1 MVPTEFNVIASP
13 RAALSNVHSRPTH
26 GSSQAGKSEH
36 LSNNVSP
43 INAINGSLDSPTI
56 AKGTSQSNQ
65 KSKAVPLPTC
75 PPTRPKKPAHLP
87 TKLDDVMWLLHNG
100 ASTKFF
106 AEFAGLNGKYPKRQ
120 PTRRRRLDHRRRS
133 LPDSTLISTLADSST
148 KRSQSA
154 NGTKYLKEVDYIKRI
169 LAKPHHNRSSSGMS
183 FLANFIQVHGFS
195 RMWTD
200 MHPII
205 LRCLCQAMFFKAV
218 KEDTVIFREGDVGDN
233 FYYIVHGVVSLWQ
246 HKAEEEQTA
255 DEIRAERWDSLAAKL
270 LEEDKVTKFVVAEA
284 HKKIDTQQLSHI
296 DQLLQKVAL
305 DMGVKSAKLLKEM
318 HGLYD
323 DVTDAQSL
331 EFMKFDVDGTG
342 SLSKEEFRNFYADWC
357 HRHGK
362 QVHIEQLDRLFDALD
377 TDHSGSL
384 STNEVESQRLAHA
397 APATPLLPP
406 NVHREHAS
414 SLHAPRA
421 IDTVS
426 HAPGPSAGEQTR
438 PLAAEQRTELKELE
452 LQMQS
457 LRGLGGAKGRP
468 KHRRKHKPMNPH
480 GLLNKVITFLSWFG
494 ISVVVCRLG

>member
-1 MVPTEFNVIASP
+1 
-13 RAALSNVHSRPTH
+13 
-26 GSSQAGKSEH
+26 
-36 LSNNVSP
+36 
-43 INAINGSLDSPTI
+43 
-56 AKGTSQSNQ
+56 
-65 KSKAVPLPTC
+65 
-75 PPTRPKKPAHLP
+75 
-87 TKLDDVMWLLHNG
+87 
-100 ASTKFF
+100 
-106 AEFAGLNGKYPKRQ
+106 
-120 PTRRRRLDHRRRS
+120 
-133 LPDSTLISTLADSST
+133 
-148 KRSQSA
+148 
-154 NGTKYLKEVDYIKRI
+154 
-169 LAKPHHNRSSSGMS
+169 
-183 FLANFIQVHGFS
+183 
-195 RMWTD
+195 

-426 HAPGPSAGEQTR
+426 HAPGSSAGEQTR

-480 GLLNKVITFLSWFG
+480 GLLNKERQRLLGTLQAGYSFGELALLADTPRSASAKTVTESSFLC
-494 ISVVVCRLG
+494 ISRDVFTKLLKGFFAANQGEAVRAVSAVRARRGGARGL